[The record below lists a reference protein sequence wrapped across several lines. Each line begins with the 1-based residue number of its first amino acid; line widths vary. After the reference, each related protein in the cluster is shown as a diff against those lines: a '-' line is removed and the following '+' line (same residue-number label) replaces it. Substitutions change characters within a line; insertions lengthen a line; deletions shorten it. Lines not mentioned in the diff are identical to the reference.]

1 MNNIFTNRFD
11 AAFKFNSSHY
21 LAQFIPS
28 SGCYS
33 HVIFLVGGTSPGTDE
48 CCVIC
53 INIINEIHNNSAVIN
68 CQWSNATCFHLQTGP
83 GRELNAE
90 VPNST
95 KHNIHCKT
103 VLRVSVYLSS
113 SRMYKLI
120 YSTFF
125 SRFCATHFT
134 MSPVHRFVP
143 FISSFFFIVFGELDR
158 TRDLLSSFTFGA
170 YGSYA
175 RLYCCVFVQLLLF
188 GVLLSVFSKIKS
200 NFSLPK

>member
-143 FISSFFFIVFGELDR
+143 FISSFFLLYLVNLIAHVIYCRRSLLVRMAPMLDCIVVCLFN
-158 TRDLLSSFTFGA
+158 
-170 YGSYA
+170 
-175 RLYCCVFVQLLLF
+175 YCYLVCYSL
-188 GVLLSVFSKIKS
+188 VFSKIKS